1 MPALGERLRAQRARL
16 GLYTVG
22 QLRPWALEPSC
33 VQAEVIGEIGPVD
46 LSDRLGVQLVA
57 DAQRQL
63 RAQLRV
69 DRGRHDV
76 VERRQ
81 PHAVACIQQRDVLR
95 VCIRVAHQEVE
106 DGCLRASEPIQ
117 ARPRRVLV
125 QQVRERAVGGL
136 TYVVLPFCYHNG
148 MTKQIAV
155 RLPDELVDFVDDV
168 VGSGAERSRAA
179 VVSRALERERRRE
192 LAARDAEIL
201 ARTGPDP
208 QLAGLAEHVAGLPSA
223 LA

>member
-1 MPALGERLRAQRARL
+1 
-16 GLYTVG
+16 
-22 QLRPWALEPSC
+22 
-33 VQAEVIGEIGPVD
+33 
-46 LSDRLGVQLVA
+46 
-57 DAQRQL
+57 
-63 RAQLRV
+63 
-69 DRGRHDV
+69 
-76 VERRQ
+76 
-81 PHAVACIQQRDVLR
+81 
-95 VCIRVAHQEVE
+95 
-106 DGCLRASEPIQ
+106 
-117 ARPRRVLV
+117 
-125 QQVRERAVGGL
+125 
-136 TYVVLPFCYHNG
+136 